1 MSLPAAIYEIIMPC
15 VRSSRAAFTRWHSAL
30 CAGQATRKQALP
42 QKRALRQ
49 PVQ

>member
-1 MSLPAAIYEIIMPC
+1 MPR
-15 VRSSRAAFTRWHSAL
+15 VRSSRAAWMRWHSAL
-30 CAGQATRKQALP
+30 CAGQAATKQALP